1 MHRVYLKKQGT
12 SVFITNYSDTPEIV
26 LIYPIIRSD
35 EQSIANWQK
44 LLVFFNK
51 SSIKSLVVIDK
62 TETNIAIDYF
72 NQNFSDTNKHLY
84 LMPRSLEDTLFDT
97 VGEVVLDKNM
107 WIIQIHDGDDKW
119 RGDINPSI
127 LVDTNTVYFSDYF
140 KYSLENSPV
149 IQEDFSMPNRIVF
162 SLVPSNLWN
171 VFVRFIQDQK
181 HHVAGSSDFTLNYM
195 AKVFAKFQYFQGYS
209 YYWNEENW
217 ISRRIATI
225 HLKKL
230 AQADGWESFSSPEVA
245 IIART
250 IDCLVSLNYLKDIGD
265 PKAMQKRSV
274 ELLTSFKLSRLRIY
288 RCNLK
293 IIGLT
298 VVLWSMSCFY
308 KCTLRTNMKVVDT
321 RNRIDLFK
329 FLKLSSESNSI
340 QHILVLI
347 HNLQQR
353 NEFQKLETRFIVWE
367 KNLTELSNSFSE
379 DTE

>member
-1 MHRVYLKKQGT
+1 MRCVYLKKQGT
-12 SVFITNYSDTPEIV
+12 SVFIRNYSDTPEIV

-35 EQSIANWQK
+35 KQSIANWQK

-51 SSIKSLVVIDK
+51 SSINSLVVMDK

-72 NQNFSDTNKHLY
+72 NQNFTDNDKHLY
-84 LMPRSLEDTLFDT
+84 LMPRSRDDTLFDT
-97 VGEVVLDKNM
+97 AGEVELDENM
-107 WIIQIHDGDDKW
+107 WIIQIHDGNDEW

-127 LVDTNTVYFSDYF
+127 LVDVNTVYFSDYF

-149 IQEDFSMPNRIVF
+149 MQEDFSMPNRIVF

-250 IDCLVSLNYLKDIGD
+250 IDCLVSLNYLKDFGD
-265 PKAMQKRSV
+265 PKLMQKRSQ

-288 RCNLK
+288 GFNFK

-298 VVLWSMSCFY
+298 IVLWSICCFS
-308 KCTLRTNMKVVDT
+308 KSTLHKKMKVVDT
-321 RNRIDLFK
+321 KSRIDLLK

-340 QHILVLI
+340 QHILILI
-347 HNLQQR
+347 HILQQR

-367 KNLTELSNSFSE
+367 KNLTELINSFSE
-379 DTE
+379 NTE